1 MNVQDSSWS
10 NRLRDTPRAES
21 ACDSE
26 QPLALMCQNGNQRSR
41 SKSLKRLERVKRSDL
56 NSSFDFCQHLQLLTP
71 SAYFRVGRIVGRF
84 VRRSAWLACHS
95 KLVLPLWKSVKDW
108 RLPAAKAEMLK
119 SG

>member
-26 QPLALMCQNGNQRSR
+26 QPSALMCQNGNQRSR

-56 NSSFDFCQHLQLLTP
+56 NSSFDFCQQLQLLTR
-71 SAYFRVGRIVGRF
+71 SAYFRVGRIVGRSLGLA
-84 VRRSAWLACHS
+84 RLPLKTRSATMEIREGLASPRS
-95 KLVLPLWKSVKDW
+95 KS
-108 RLPAAKAEMLK
+108 
-119 SG
+119 